1 MRKLG
6 ILLFITHNV
15 LKVLRSLNVAVY
27 ALPVYRLPLGRGA
40 GEVTAA

>member
-6 ILLFITHNV
+6 ILLFITHNA
-15 LKVLRSLNVAVY
+15 LKVPHSLNVAVY